1 MKECLDLLKKVYWI
15 INRLDNRSFADLLV
29 TRNDL

>member
-15 INRLDNRSFADLLV
+15 INRLDNSSFADLLV

>member
-1 MKECLDLLKKVYWI
+1 MFGFIKKVYWI